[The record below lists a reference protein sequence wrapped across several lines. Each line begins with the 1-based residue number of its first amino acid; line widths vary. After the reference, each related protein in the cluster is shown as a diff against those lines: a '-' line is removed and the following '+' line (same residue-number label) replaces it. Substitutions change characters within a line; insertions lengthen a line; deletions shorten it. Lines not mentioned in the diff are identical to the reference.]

1 MTELMGFLKNPIFHA
16 GFFAWMTAQLI
27 KILIELVID
36 KRLNFKKIMASGG
49 MPSSHSALVTALST
63 SVGMTQGFGSPLFVV
78 CAAFSFIVM
87 YDASGV
93 RRAAGE
99 QAQALNQLLEE
110 HQKFNDKETE
120 QLREILGHS
129 PLEVAAGAVLGVV
142 IAVLVTPW

>member
-1 MTELMGFLKNPIFHA
+1 MEELMGFLKNPIFHA

-27 KILIELVID
+27 KILIELVVE
-36 KRLNFKKIMASGG
+36 KHLNLRKMVASGG

-63 SVGMTQGFGSPLFVV
+63 SVGMTQGFDSPLFVV

-99 QAQALNQLLEE
+99 QAQALNRLLEE
-110 HQKFNDKETE
+110 HQKLKEPE
-120 QLREILGHS
+120 QRRLREILGHT
-129 PLEVAAGAVLGVV
+129 PLEVSAGAVLGII
-142 IAVLVTPW
+142 IAIIVTP